1 MVHTSPIRKDVQLS
15 TISTRIILPWKFY
28 GIGGLETLFSA
39 ILVYIC
45 SFVKELFAGR
55 GQAPPLPYTVE
66 HLGRVW

>member
-1 MVHTSPIRKDVQLS
+1 MFSYLQSLLVLYSLE
-15 TISTRIILPWKFY
+15 ILWNRD
-28 GIGGLETLFSA
+28 IGLETLFSA